1 MIKVDNENDIPARL
15 PLLLFGKV
23 PPVISPL
30 VKRGEELRLANNVLN
45 NTPPGQTNCQTKQG
59 KKKISA
65 FLWFCTAQSWSRCWA
80 PEVVM
85 GQAKRFSGGPVKSAS
100 QARLE

>member
-1 MIKVDNENDIPARL
+1 MIKVDNENVIPARL

-59 KKKISA
+59 KKKNI
-65 FLWFCTAQSWSRCWA
+65 
-80 PEVVM
+80 
-85 GQAKRFSGGPVKSAS
+85 RFSLVLHRAKLVALLGS
-100 QARLE
+100 